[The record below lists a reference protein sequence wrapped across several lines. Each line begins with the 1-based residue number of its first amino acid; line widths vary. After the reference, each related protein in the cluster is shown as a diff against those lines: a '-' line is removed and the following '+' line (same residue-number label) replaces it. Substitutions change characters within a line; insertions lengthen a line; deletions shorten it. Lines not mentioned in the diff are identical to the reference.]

1 LSKET
6 GMKAIRIAA
15 PGGSDVMKLEEI
27 PTPKPGKGELL
38 VKLTAAGLNYI
49 DTYQR
54 SGMYKMPL
62 PFTPGNEGAGHVEAV
77 GEGVTG
83 FKAGDAVAYTGVIGA
98 YAEYTLLPAARA
110 VKVPAG
116 MDLKIAAS
124 IMLQGMT
131 AHYLACDSY
140 ALRKGDWCLVH
151 AGAGGVGLLLIQMA
165 KMRGANVIT
174 TVSTEEK
181 AKLAKEAGADHAI
194 LYTKVDFEAETLKI
208 VGDRKVDVVYDAV
221 GKDTF
226 DKGFN
231 VIRRRGTMVLYGASS
246 GPVPPFDLQ
255 VLNAKGSLFIQR
267 PSLVHHIFTREE
279 LEARAGEVMSWVQ
292 AGKLKVRIGHTYP
305 IAQAKQSH
313 DDLEGRK
320 TTGKV
325 LLLP

>member
-1 LSKET
+1 
-6 GMKAIRIAA
+6 MKAIRITT
-15 PGGSDVMKLEEI
+15 PGASDVMKLEEI

-38 VKLTAAGLNYI
+38 VKLAAAGLNFI

-54 SGMYKMPL
+54 SGLYKLPT
-62 PFTPGNEGAGHVEAV
+62 PFTPGNEGAGTIDAL

-83 FKAGDAVAYTGVIGA
+83 FKAGDPVAYTGVVGA
-98 YAEYTLLPAARA
+98 YAEYALIPAARA

-116 MDLKIAAS
+116 MDLKQAAS

-140 ALRKGDWCLVH
+140 PLKKGDWCLVH

-165 KMRGANVIT
+165 KMRGATVVT
-174 TVSTEEK
+174 TVSTPDK
-181 AKLAKEAGADHAI
+181 AKLAKEAGADHVVM
-194 LYTKVDFEAETLKI
+194 YTKVDFEAETKKI
-208 VGDRKVDVVYDAV
+208 VGDRGLDVVYDAV

-226 DKGFN
+226 DKGLN
-231 VIRRRGTMVLYGASS
+231 LLRRRGLMVLYGASS
-246 GPVPPFDLQ
+246 GPVPPMDLQ
-255 VLNAKGSLFIQR
+255 ILNAKGSLFLQR

-279 LEARAGEVMSWVQ
+279 LEARAGEVMGWVTS
-292 AGKLKVRIGHTYP
+292 GKLKVRIGATYP
-305 IAQAKQSH
+305 LAQAKQAH

-325 LLLP
+325 LILP